1 MTQGRPPSWNPFAEL
16 APGIWTEAVEFGSKG
31 QFIIP
36 VAARR
41 RLPWLSGAVAEG
53 LLATLEPGRFAQLEP
68 WSETGQRVVR
78 QVEERLELATGNS
91 RSEIA
96 LAAMDR
102 YMRIGLEATGRL
114 AVPANLLS
122 HIDPR
127 ASGTAR
133 VVVRD
138 GTLWL
143 WAEERWQAQRSSRLQ
158 ALVGSV
164 MVGS

>member
-1 MTQGRPPSWNPFAEL
+1 MTQGRPPTWNPFAEL
-16 APGIWTEAVEFGSKG
+16 APGVWTEAVQFGSKG
-31 QFIIP
+31 RFIIP

-41 RLPWLSGAVAEG
+41 RLLWLSDAVAEG
-53 LLATLEPGRFAQLEP
+53 LLATLEPGRIARLEP
-68 WSETGQRVVR
+68 WLETGAKVIR
-78 QVEERLELATGNS
+78 QVEERLELAVGPR

-102 YMRIGLEATGRL
+102 YMRIGLEETGRL
-114 AVPANLLS
+114 AVPQNLLS

-138 GTLWL
+138 DTLWL
-143 WAEERWQAQRSSRLQ
+143 WAEDRWQAQASSRLRT
-158 ALVGSV
+158 LVGQVS
-164 MVGS
+164 

>member
-1 MTQGRPPSWNPFAEL
+1 VQ
-16 APGIWTEAVEFGSKG
+16 FGSKG
-31 QFIIP
+31 RFIIP

-41 RLPWLSGAVAEG
+41 RLPWLPNAVAEG
-53 LLATLEPGRFAQLEP
+53 LLATLEPGRFARLDP
-68 WSETGQRVVR
+68 WSEIGAQVVR
-78 QVEERLELATGNS
+78 QVEERLELTVGPR

-102 YMRIGLEATGRL
+102 YMRIGLEETGRL
-114 AVPANLLS
+114 AVPQNLIS

-143 WAEERWQAQRSSRLQ
+143 WAEERWQAQTSSRLRT
-158 ALVGSV
+158 LVGSV
-164 MVGS
+164 S